1 MSNEKL
7 TFTIGGR
14 EALPVR
20 AIPYV
25 TGWQMS
31 PDVVARSMARVEPPS
46 PFPAL
51 LHGLSAY
58 HLPDDTPVEVM
69 PREWDATVATLE
81 GYEAEL
87 KQQHPDDATGYAVW
101 RKDSAEKLPAGA
113 FVWLDEFARERTA
126 DRARVLKGKQ
136 RRGDDE
142 LILAPMLDEATRAM
156 VREGFGP
163 RKLHAANN
171 PQDEATKRGNLIGWY
186 DMSMHAAMWLKRA
199 SVKPGEAAM
208 LLWRLDPLERDWRG
222 DAPDPERTYVD
233 GDETSPDHYR
243 VLKRAFDDVAETD
256 PKPRTL
262 LDWRDVA
269 NREGLR
275 YHKWIDDYV
284 QARIEELPADS
295 GSKGETATVG
305 TGDTA
310 KPEWVRQAWE
320 IGTEWMLAE
329 EKRTKKR
336 PGIVEIAKYLEGEFK
351 RRDIRSKRLDDYLNW
366 QSIKKEITGIT
377 GRKPGDNFKSAMGN
391 PQRKKHSPNVRA
403 Q

>member
-31 PDVVARSMARVEPPS
+31 PDVVARSMAKVESPP

-51 LHGLSAY
+51 LQGLSAY

-81 GYEAEL
+81 GYEVEL
-87 KQQHPDDATGYAVW
+87 KQQHPDDAIGYAVW

-113 FVWLDEFARERTA
+113 FVWLDEFARECTA
-126 DRARVLKGKQ
+126 DRSRALKGKQ

-142 LILAPMLDEATRAM
+142 LILAPMLNEATRAM
-156 VREGFGP
+156 VRVGFGP

-171 PQDEATKRGNLIGWY
+171 PKDEAARRDELLGWFDY
-186 DMSMHAAMWLKRA
+186 TMNAAMWLKRA

-208 LLWRLDPLERDWRG
+208 LLWRLDPLKRDWRG
-222 DAPDPERTYVD
+222 DAPDPECTYVD
-233 GDETSPDHYR
+233 DDQTSPDHYR
-243 VLKRAFDDVAETD
+243 ALKRAFEDVAETD
-256 PKPRTL
+256 PKPRNL

-269 NREGLR
+269 KREVLR
-275 YHKWIDDYV
+275 YHGWIDKYV
-284 QARIEELPADS
+284 QALKDLPADPDS
-295 GSKGETATVG
+295 VSDAVEVGAGGTAAIEEPET
-305 TGDTA
+305 
-310 KPEWVRQAWE
+310 KNWILLIQAEAARRWKLLRE
-320 IGTEWMLAE
+320 AGANP
-329 EKRTKKR
+329 TK
-336 PGIVEIAKYLEGEFK
+336 
-351 RRDIRSKRLDDYLNW
+351 N
-366 QSIKKEITGIT
+366 SIKGDLAIWCRESGVLTDGGINPNAEYISRHVL
-377 GRKPGDNFKSAMGN
+377 RKWTPPKG
-391 PQRKKHSPNVRA
+391 
-403 Q
+403 